1 MEEER
6 NSDHIL
12 NESAEAEKR
21 DRECAPD
28 SKKYDAHRFRQIVA
42 QPICLWGN
50 QASRLV
56 IWQPGSPPAPQSN
69 ACALALNSLFY
80 RRKCARTIA
89 GSTQRSNRVRKSRR
103 FFIRLVSFLET
114 IRSAPSTVCTM
125 RTVSLFCISAF
136 LITSSTVALRVIK
149 ICAFHSYESLRPG
162 SPRCRSGWR
171 WPSSTAST
179 AEQRLP
185 NERGEEEYSVLIFLG
200 GILCRF

>member
-1 MEEER
+1 MR
-6 NSDHIL
+6 ARFQKVRCS
-12 NESAEAEKR
+12 SFYA
-21 DRECAPD
+21 DRSTTHLPAG
-28 SKKYDAHRFRQIVA
+28 
-42 QPICLWGN
+42 QPSVSLGHLAAWKP
-50 QASRLV
+50 A
-56 IWQPGSPPAPQSN
+56 GSTVKCMCFGIEFA
-69 ACALALNSLFY
+69 FY